1 MEEDMIDDMV
11 FSDNSGS
18 PIPVPT
24 DEFDDYL
31 KINSEL
37 EQHSPDCLILK
48 KNNSAEKRV
57 MKV

>member
-1 MEEDMIDDMV
+1 MIDDMV

-18 PIPVPT
+18 PIPVQT